1 MKDSII
7 LKRKIAE
14 ILRSEYGVN
23 ALNDPS
29 PFAADRIYKLLLEYE
44 NKKRTP
50 TIKDCN
56 KLVNQLHIKAIGID
70 SKYYGLPD
78 PSDLLKSNEKS
89 LRDIGSAMIEIIRE
103 FAVKFQ

>member
-14 ILRSEYGVN
+14 ILRSEYGAN

-29 PFAADRIYKLLLEYE
+29 PFAADRIYKVLLEHE
-44 NKKRTP
+44 NKKRIP
-50 TIKDCN
+50 TIKDCD
-56 KLVNQLHIKAIGID
+56 KLANQLHIKAIEID

-78 PSDLLKSNEKS
+78 PSDLLKSNEKQ
-89 LRDIGSAMIEIIRE
+89 LRDIGSTMIEIIRE
-103 FAVKFQ
+103 FALKYQ